1 MYFRNP
7 ELLYAL
13 FLLVIPVLV
22 HLFQLRRFRIEKFTN
37 VKFLKKAVQQT
48 RKSSTIKKWLILFTR
63 LLLLAS
69 LIIAFAQPY
78 FGSSAAESESQETVI
93 YLDNSYSMQ
102 ARGKNGVLLK
112 QGIQQ
117 LLENLP
123 QEGEI
128 SFFTNSEQF
137 KDISATSLRKKLQ
150 EITYSPEQLSWK
162 TISLKAEALLA
173 ENGSSAKN
181 FIAISDFQQ
190 KAQDD
195 SLSALPSARTF
206 LVPAKPENLNNVAV
220 DSAFVSEKSPD
231 QLTLKVLLK
240 ASGKAPEGLPVSLYN
255 GSNLL
260 SRKTANFD
268 EELAAEVDFSIP
280 SGPVENG
287 RISIE
292 DNGLEFDN
300 QLFFSINE
308 PSAIKVVV
316 IGDKNS
322 DFLSRIFTA
331 PEFNLQVFPEENVN
345 YNELSLANLVILN
358 EVRNIPPSLNNQLVQ
373 LHGENVFLV
382 VIPSGQAD
390 LQSYNSFF
398 REFGLQGFSNIVQQ
412 ERLITDISFSHP
424 VYASVFDEKVQNFQY
439 PKVQSYFAINR
450 SPGAVLSFET
460 GQPFLIEKD
469 HIFVFSAPINGQNSN
484 FKASPLIVP
493 TFYNIGNLTISLPQL
508 YFSLNEDQKI
518 SLQAQLGKDEILKLA
533 SPDYSFIPRQQ
544 SFQNKVELFLEN
556 DPPQPGHYEVLR
568 DTAVLRTLA
577 FNAGRSESQMRYREI
592 KPSKDLLMQQNVPD
606 VFEEIK
612 ATGETAA
619 LWKWFVIFA
628 LILLLTEMLILKFFK

>member
-78 FGSSAAESESQETVI
+78 FGTSAAEDQSQETVV

-102 ARGKNGVLLK
+102 VKGKNGVLLK

-117 LLENLP
+117 LLETLP
-123 QEGEI
+123 PDGEI
-128 SFFTNSEQF
+128 SLFTNSEQF

-190 KAQDD
+190 KEKDD

-300 QLFFSINE
+300 QLFFSINA
-308 PSAIKVVV
+308 PSAIEVVV
-316 IGDKNS
+316 IGDENS

-345 YNELSLANLVILN
+345 YNELSQANLVILN

-450 SPGAVLSFET
+450 SPGAVLSFEN

-469 HIFVFSAPINGQNSN
+469 NIFVFSAPINGQNAN

-577 FNAGRSESQMRYREI
+577 FNAGRSESQMRYREV
-592 KPSKDLLMQQNVPD
+592 KPSNDLLVQQNVPD